1 MSGTSGDRAPGPR
14 DRGPIRDLVRLF
26 LSQLLAVLGIAAV
39 IVLVVALIGPDDDDE
54 IRAGVPDPTPTAS
67 AQNPSPSQGE
77 STAPAPT
84 TSTTPDDE
92 TTTTAAPTAT
102 TPTVRR
108 VKVDVLNQSAPNGAA
123 SLVAADLRDDGLRIG
138 RVEDFNGNV
147 STNTVYWLER
157 KNRQQAREVSRLL
170 GGFRVQRGF
179 DTLVDGRV
187 TVILVEGVR

>member
-1 MSGTSGDRAPGPR
+1 MTSDDLPDPGN
-14 DRGPIRDLVRLF
+14 RGPVRDLVRLF
-26 LSQLLAVLGIAAV
+26 LTQLLAVLGIAAV

-54 IRAGVPDPTPTAS
+54 IRAGVPDSTPTAS
-67 AQNPSPSQGE
+67 PQNPSPSQEE

-84 TSTTPDDE
+84 TSTTPE
-92 TTTTAAPTAT
+92 GATTTTTAPTAT

-138 RVEDFNGNV
+138 RVDDFNGNV

-187 TVILVEGVR
+187 TVILVDGVR